1 MTTTNNKTPSKR
13 PSSTDL
19 TSHPKK
25 KSHNED
31 KFSSTSAKQN
41 TIDPTEHDDPS
52 QNHEKS
58 ESVEGIH
65 EWKTRPPYQI
75 HKDESDFE
83 ARYEASCHC
92 GKVTYQLSREEPLD
106 SKLCHCTTCQTQH
119 GEIAFPT
126 RPSFISS
133 IGERLTNHSHSSA
146 APFQWAAIFHK
157 TDINFTS
164 GHHGLEWYDPTSKSI
179 KHSLPCK
186 VRCSYCHS
194 PIMDEGRNMV
204 LLFPSLIH
212 FKTEKDKEHFKPRCH
227 MFYKERVIDVPD
239 GLPKWSGMKDK
250 SDLIEDSP
258 EEDVKEYERKVSKE
272 KKERQE
278 KGEGE
283 ENGKD

>member
-1 MTTTNNKTPSKR
+1 MTTTNGKTPSKR

-19 TSHPKK
+19 ASRPQKK
-25 KSHNED
+25 QSHNED

-41 TIDPTEHDDPS
+41 TLDPTDHDDPS

-58 ESVEGIH
+58 DSVEGIN
-65 EWKTRPPYQI
+65 EWKKRPPYQI
-75 HKDESDFE
+75 HKEEGEFE

-119 GEIAFPT
+119 
-126 RPSFISS
+126 
-133 IGERLTNHSHSSA
+133 A

-164 GHHGLEWYDPTSKSI
+164 GHHGLEWYDPSSKSV

-204 LLFPSLIH
+204 LLFPSLVH
-212 FKTEKDKEHFKPRCH
+212 FKSEEEKEHFKPKCH
-227 MFYKERVIDVPD
+227 MFYKERVINIPD

-250 SDLIEDSP
+250 SELIEDSP
-258 EEDVKEYERKVSKE
+258 EEDVKEYERKKLKE
-272 KKERQE
+272 KKEEQ
-278 KGEGE
+278 
-283 ENGKD
+283 ENGENSKDD